1 MSYRVCE
8 TCGAK
13 VPQWSHRCPECG
25 AARTGFRVRLLLAA
39 LALLAGCDT
48 VTEYKC
54 DAQQIEAARAQFE
67 YCKTGIS
74 FALDSKRIDQ
84 CWAEATRAH
93 CTIVREYQR
102 TGAEQ

>member
-1 MSYRVCE
+1 MRSRI
-8 TCGAK
+8 
-13 VPQWSHRCPECG
+13 
-25 AARTGFRVRLLLAA
+25 LLAA

-54 DAQQIEAARAQFE
+54 DTQQIEAARAQFE
-67 YCKTGIS
+67 YCKTGTGSDIE
-74 FALDSKRIDQ
+74 SKRIDQ

-102 TGAEQ
+102 TGAEK